1 MPSSKHLKAPKII
14 CNHLTLVSGPSS
26 HKKDDKVQESVISEP
41 SSFEDKE
48 EQVEKHKTVDKR
60 KSKKEERPKKT
71 EKPREERK
79 EERAK
84 KPKKADK
91 SNKEKRSSCW
101 STKMAGGSSS
111 TYSLH
116 PNLDVYANATP

>member
-14 CNHLTLVSGPSS
+14 CNHLNIVSDPSS
-26 HKKDDKVQESVISEP
+26 HTKDDKVKKFVISEP
-41 SSFEDKE
+41 SSFEVKE
-48 EQVEKHKTVDKR
+48 EQVQKHKAVDKR
-60 KSKKEERPKKT
+60 KSKKEENPKKT
-71 EKPREERK
+71 EKPREEKK

-91 SNKEKRSSCW
+91 SNKEKRPSCW

-111 TYSLH
+111 TY
-116 PNLDVYANATP
+116 